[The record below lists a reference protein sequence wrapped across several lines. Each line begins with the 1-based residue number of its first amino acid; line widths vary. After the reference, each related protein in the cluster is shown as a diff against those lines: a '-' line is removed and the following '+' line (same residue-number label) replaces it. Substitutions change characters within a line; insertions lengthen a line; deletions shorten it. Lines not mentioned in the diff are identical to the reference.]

1 MPSYTEE
8 DVQNAIAALR
18 NSEYPSISRCAATFN
33 IPRTTLLSRLQKV
46 KTRIQ
51 SHEKQQ
57 ILTSI
62 EEEELA
68 IWISNASKLGVP
80 TPLPLVKILAEEI
93 QSNRF
98 TSRAES
104 EKSYISPRWI
114 DRFRARHPTL
124 ETCFTR
130 PIDALRFEGL
140 EYSKVKSY
148 FDGLSDAIQRERYPA
163 SAIFNVDETGFSL
176 GSTRKSV
183 VLLDKRYKK
192 HGKQQSG
199 RQEWITAIECISAA
213 GVTLP
218 PTLIFKGQNL
228 NSGWIPDVSPLD
240 WTFSTSNKGWTSDYH
255 AYEWLTT
262 RFEPLTR
269 RNDGKRRL
277 LVIDG
282 HSSHYTTRFL
292 AFCISR
298 KIDLALLPPHTSHIT
313 QPLDI
318 ACFSPLKTAITSE
331 IDAIFRNSVRRL
343 LRVEWTSAYIRA
355 RARCFQPST
364 IESAFRKSGI
374 YPLDPEII
382 LSTLP
387 IPRETMPLEDE
398 NSSLLEEVPRILR
411 ERSRDKTPPVLPFED
426 LVEEV
431 ISRGVLSPRSKAFI
445 RELLIFAEERNTEA
459 TLLRRELREKD
470 AILNTRKTRKIGKR
484 VAIEGRVI
492 LSRASILRE
501 VEKAEEAT
509 KTKKT
514 KKGRKRKI
522 IVLSSSD
529 SEEENSEDELA

>member
-8 DVQNAIAALR
+8 DVQNAIAAYR
-18 NSEYPSISRCAATFN
+18 NGDYPSISKIASIFS
-33 IPRTTLLSRLQKV
+33 IPTSTLQDRLKKA

-57 ILTSI
+57 ILSSI
-62 EEEELA
+62 EEEELV

-80 TPLPLVKILAEEI
+80 TPLPLVKILTEEI

-98 TSRAES
+98 TSRAKS

-148 FDGLSDAIQRERYPA
+148 FDGLSEAIQRERYPA

-192 HGKQQSG
+192 YGKQQSG

-228 NSGWIPDVSPLD
+228 NSGWIPDVSPPD
-240 WTFSTSNKGWTSDYH
+240 WAFSTSNKGWTSDYH

-298 KIDLALLPPHTSHIT
+298 KIDLALLPPHTSHVT

-364 IESAFRKSGI
+364 IETAFRKSGI

-387 IPRETMPLEDE
+387 NPRETIPLEDE
-398 NSSLLEEVPRILR
+398 NSSLLNEVPRILR

-470 AILNTRKTRKIGKR
+470 AILNTRKTRKTGKR
-484 VAIEGRVI
+484 IAIEGRVI

-501 VEKAEEAT
+501 VEKAEVAT

-522 IVLSSSD
+522 IVLSSSE
-529 SEEENSEDELA
+529 SEVEDSEDELA